1 MTLPTTSPELSPEP
15 SSKPAPKPLPN
26 VWGWFAVAGLAWGA
40 GFVYNVYMGGEA
52 HWLRGLYQNKVAIAA
67 NIPEP
72 KLIIAGG
79 SGAHYTVN
87 SEVLEKA
94 IGQPVVNLGTDGP
107 IGLDVILPS
116 VLETVKPG
124 DTVLLIPEYLI
135 LLDEDGY
142 AEKSGMFGVAI
153 GKPGMGGVP
162 AKQLALETLQLG
174 IPSLRWAVKSG
185 TDLAEEGRFTGY
197 YDGPLTS
204 HGDPIETKLR
214 TGKWWPLKIPS
225 AASPHAIARIKQFK
239 TEVEAQGG
247 ELILSIPWVYGDV
260 ADAKTMD
267 SIRQT
272 AESLSE
278 IAPLL
283 VEESTLNIQ
292 ESPELFADTH
302 YHLKPEGREVR
313 AQQLASQLKLLAQKK
328 SQQKSQKAI

>member
-1 MTLPTTSPELSPEP
+1 MTLPTTSPESLPEP
-15 SSKPAPKPLPN
+15 SPPSSSRPSPKPLPN

-107 IGLDVILPS
+107 IGLDVILSS

-153 GKPGMGGVP
+153 GKPGIGGVP

-174 IPSLRWAVKSG
+174 IPSLRWAIKSG
-185 TDLAEEGRFTGY
+185 TDLAQEGRFTGY
-197 YDGPLTS
+197 YDGPLTPQ
-204 HGDPIETKLR
+204 GDPIETKLR
-214 TGKWWPLKIPS
+214 TGEWWPLKIAGS
-225 AASPHAIARIKQFK
+225 TSPHAIARITQFK
-239 TEVEAQGG
+239 AEVEAQGG

-272 AESLSE
+272 AASLSE

-283 VEESTLNIQ
+283 VEERTLNIQ

-313 AQQLASQLKLLAQKK
+313 AQQLASQLKPFLSK
-328 SQQKSQKAI
+328 SE